1 MVVKCFAY
9 HYSYNITHITF
20 RHSHLDT
27 GTAVLGYKRPPI
39 PWMLTKIEVS
49 VVNERFRSVV
59 IPHGVHAFCTFK
71 EGLLEN
77 RYTCVCVPTPSSNV
91 VPIVSYNRSSCWRM
105 ISKIQVFMM
114 IPVMFRG
121 TVPGL
126 LSGLTRLVYAIM
138 LMCGRV
144 ISERK
149 RRESRFGAI
158 QCGAWCGLARC
169 DTVWAGAVR
178 CSVTHLECSSSTIIL
193 KPLPCTADV

>member
-1 MVVKCFAY
+1 
-9 HYSYNITHITF
+9 
-20 RHSHLDT
+20 
-27 GTAVLGYKRPPI
+27 
-39 PWMLTKIEVS
+39 MLTKIEVS

-149 RRESRFGAI
+149 RRESRLV
-158 QCGAWCGLARC
+158 CGCVVVR
-169 DTVWAGAVR
+169 AGTVR
-178 CSVTHLECSSSTIIL
+178 CSVGWHGAL
-193 KPLPCTADV
+193 